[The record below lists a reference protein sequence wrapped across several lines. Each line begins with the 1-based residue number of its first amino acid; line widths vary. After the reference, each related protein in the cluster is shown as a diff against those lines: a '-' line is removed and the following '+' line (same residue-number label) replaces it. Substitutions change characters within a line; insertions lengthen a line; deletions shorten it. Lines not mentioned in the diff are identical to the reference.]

1 MDHRSGKRA
10 AFLGMLASAGLAVWK
25 ITAGVYGNSTA
36 AVSDGVESAGDVV
49 TAGVVLFGLIQAG
62 RPPDE
67 DHPYGHGR
75 AETLAALFT
84 GAVLF
89 AAGGLICYH
98 AAQKMYGGG
107 PAPEMIAVWPLAT
120 SVMVKTG
127 LWALKGRHGRR
138 MRSEALRADAANDLL
153 DAVSGTVAL
162 AGLAAALYDPERF
175 RWLDAAAGFAV
186 GMVVSGLGMRVVR
199 ATALSL
205 MDTMPDGAMMDQIRE
220 TALRVP
226 GALGIEKCFARRTGL
241 QYHVDL
247 HLEVDPAM
255 TVFASHELAPEVKEA
270 ILRDLEW
277 VAGVLVHVEPHL
289 PATIADGRKAG
300 GATSARHG
308 E

>member
-10 AFLGMLASAGLAVWK
+10 ALLGMVASAALAVWK
-25 ITAGVYGNSTA
+25 IAAGLYGHSTA

-49 TAGVVLFGLIQAG
+49 TSGVVLFGLIQAG
-62 RPPDE
+62 RPPDQ

-89 AAGGLICYH
+89 AAGVLICYR
-98 AAQKMYGGG
+98 AAQKMYSGG
-107 PAPEMIAVWPLAT
+107 PAPEMIAVWPLAA
-120 SVMVKTG
+120 SVVVKTG
-127 LWALKGRHGRR
+127 LWVVKRHHGRR
-138 MRSEALRADAANDLL
+138 MRSEALRADAANDML

-162 AGLAAALYDPERF
+162 IGLAAALYDPVRF

-186 GMVVSGLGMRVVR
+186 GMVVSGLGVRVVWT
-199 ATALSL
+199 TALSL
-205 MDTMPDGAMMDQIRE
+205 MDTMPDGAMLDQIRE

-255 TVFASHELAPEVKEA
+255 TVFASHEIATQVKGA
-270 ILRDLEW
+270 ILRDVDW

-289 PATIADGRKAG
+289 TATIADGRKAG
-300 GATSARHG
+300 GATAARDG

>member
-10 AFLGMLASAGLAVWK
+10 ALLGMTASAVLAAWK
-25 ITAGVYGNSTA
+25 IAAGVYGNSTA

-49 TAGVVLFGLIQAG
+49 TAGVVLFGLIQAE

-98 AAQKMYGGG
+98 AALKMYGGG
-107 PAPEMIAVWPLAT
+107 PAPEWIAAWPLAV
-120 SVMVKTG
+120 SVVVKTG
-127 LWALKGRHGRR
+127 LWALKGRQGRK
-138 MRSEALRADAANDLL
+138 MRSQALRADAANDLL
-153 DAVSGTVAL
+153 DAISGAVAL
-162 AGLAAALYDPERF
+162 LGLGAALYDPERF

-186 GMVVSGLGMRVVR
+186 GLVVSGLGVRVVR

-205 MDTMPDGAMMDQIRE
+205 MDTMPDGAMLDQIRA

-226 GALGIEKCFARRTGL
+226 GVLGIEKCFARRTGL

-255 TVFASHELAPEVKEA
+255 TVFASHEIATEVREA
-270 ILRDLEW
+270 IVRDLDW

-289 PATIADGRKAG
+289 PATMGHGRRAG
-300 GATSARHG
+300 GATTARDG